1 MAETAGYR
9 DGLSRDLCG
18 TLAAFTYEDLP
29 ADLVE
34 SVKLFVLDTL
44 GVIGGAANAPGIPA
58 LSQRLGSWEGGHG
71 NCTALIGGWRGSPPA
86 VALANG
92 AAGHALDFDDQH
104 DPARTHSYC
113 VMLPAV
119 LAAAEEAGG
128 LDGKRFVAALAVG
141 VELHAR
147 LGLACYNS
155 IGKGWHPT
163 TALGALAAGIAA
175 GHVLGLEGERMLDAF
190 GLAFHQMSGTR
201 QPLADGVLA
210 KRLGP
215 GFAARNGVT
224 AAFLAADGLTGVK
237 RVLEGEAGLFTLH
250 ERGEVDL
257 ERLFGGL
264 GERWE
269 ALNLSMKPYPCCR
282 CNHPTIQ
289 LALEMRDRGV
299 APESIE
305 GGVIRMG
312 QVNRDCVGAH
322 YDPATSSSPV
332 VHAQFNAAFSFAR
345 ALIDGHI
352 DVGSY
357 AEDRINDPAVISLAQ
372 RFTVESDPA
381 IEATALEPARVE
393 LRLAGGKVETAGR
406 DTVKGSPVEPMS
418 RDEVLDKFATNMEFG
433 LGAGRPQAEALADLV
448 LALETLPDATEIAT
462 RFPRPA
468 LRRAAS

>member
-1 MAETAGYR
+1 MATKTGYR
-9 DGLSRDLCG
+9 EGLSRDLCG
-18 TLAAFTYEDLP
+18 TLAALRYEDLP
-29 ADLVE
+29 ADLVGR
-34 SVKLFVLDTL
+34 VKLFLLDTL

-58 LSQRLGSWEGGHG
+58 LNGRLGAWEGHG
-71 NCTALIGGWRGSPPA
+71 RCTALVGGWQGSPPA
-86 VALANG
+86 AALANG

-113 VMLPAV
+113 VVLPAV
-119 LAAAEEAGG
+119 LAAAQELGG
-128 LDGKRFVAALAVG
+128 IDGRRFVAATAIG

-163 TALGALAAGIAA
+163 TALGALASAVAA
-175 GHVLGLEGERMLDAF
+175 GHVLGLDGERMLDAF
-190 GLAFHQMSGTR
+190 GLAYHQMSGTR
-201 QPLADGVLA
+201 QPLVDGVLA

-224 AAFLAADGLTGVK
+224 AAFLAADGLTGIK
-237 RVLEGEAGLFTLH
+237 RVLEGEAGLFTLY

-257 ERLFGGL
+257 DQLMGGL

-269 ALNLSMKPYPCCR
+269 AGNLSMKPYPCCR

-299 APESIE
+299 SPEQIE

-312 QVNRDCVGAH
+312 EVNSECVGAH
-322 YDPATSSSPV
+322 YDPSTSSSPV

-352 DVGSY
+352 DVRSY
-357 AEDRINDPAVISLAQ
+357 AEDRINDPAVIALAQ
-372 RFTVESDPA
+372 RFRVESDPA

-393 LRLAGGKVETAGR
+393 LRLAGGKVEKATR

-418 RDEVLDKFATNMEFG
+418 EDEIMDKFRTNMAFG
-433 LGAGRPQAEALADLV
+433 LGAGRAESQTLADAV
-448 LALETLPDATEIAT
+448 LSLETLPDATEIAV